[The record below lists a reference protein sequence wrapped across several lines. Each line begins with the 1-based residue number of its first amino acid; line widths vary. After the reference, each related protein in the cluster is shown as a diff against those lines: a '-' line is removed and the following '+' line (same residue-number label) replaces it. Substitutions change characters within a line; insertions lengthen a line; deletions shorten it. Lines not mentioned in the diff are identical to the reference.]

1 MKTTPIFEIVAIFTF
16 LIIVIGNIKFLHNI
30 ITAITNAIK
39 EIINLLVK
47 IGSVSKQVEYNYDA
61 IVKLDRELKINGRRI
76 TSYVQ
81 ELHRQSLMNTG
92 RIRIILNSY
101 PIGLYECNKDGECV
115 WVNSSLCDL
124 FGMESDEMLGH
135 GWLTAVEESQRGLVL
150 DNWMNA
156 VKKDIPYS
164 WGYNITN
171 QKTNEQFRVKAIAL
185 TIRDEDRTPLLF
197 CGSVERC

>member
-1 MKTTPIFEIVAIFTF
+1 MKTIPIFELVAVFTF
-16 LIIVIGNIKFLHNI
+16 LLILISNIRFLHNI
-30 ITAITNAIK
+30 IIAITSSIK
-39 EIINLLVK
+39 DVINLLVK
-47 IGSVSKQVEYNYDA
+47 IGAISKQVEYNYDA
-61 IVKLDRELKINGRRI
+61 IVKLDKELKINGRRI

-92 RIRIILNSY
+92 RIRILLNSY
-101 PIGLYECNKDGECV
+101 PIGLYECDKNGECI
-115 WVNSSLCDL
+115 WVNRALSDL
-124 FGMESDEMLGH
+124 FGMTAEDMLGH
-135 GWLTAVEESQRGLVL
+135 GWLSAVEESQRALVL
-150 DNWMNA
+150 SEWMNA

-171 QKTNEQFRVKAIAL
+171 QETKENFRVKAIAL